1 MNDTFSRFKRILLTY
16 FGEGAVFKCH
26 SNPPALSPVKSF
38 GTVVKLLALSVV
50 VSFGFLSFISEKG
63 VF

>member
-26 SNPPALSPVKSF
+26 SNPPPLPMSE
-38 GTVVKLLALSVV
+38 
-50 VSFGFLSFISEKG
+50 GFR
-63 VF
+63 